1 MYRRR
6 RAVALVVVLAAVS
19 LVVFCVYSLGHGV
32 VDGMSLLR
40 PTPIARESVPAPKK
54 TSGVNDCGASD
65 VKLSLTAASQ
75 GVPVGGSLDFTA
87 SISYEGT
94 SSCLLDLSD
103 VVLTVSSGDQTIYSS
118 DSCPAD
124 PNRQLLAKTS
134 DMNRTSQKMTWGA
147 SRTGDQCVEDQNK
160 LPKVDRGTYTAQL
173 SLKNAHKAVSD
184 PVTIQVQ

>member
-1 MYRRR
+1 MPTQPTRQPRPGSRQKPRKRVVSPQRRAMYRRR
-6 RAVALVVVLAAVS
+6 RAVALVIVLAAVS
-19 LVVFCVYSLGHGV
+19 LVVFCVYSLGRGV

-94 SSCLLDLSD
+94 SSCLLDLSQKRRSTAMCISI
-103 VVLTVSSGDQTIYSS
+103 TVGQ
-118 DSCPAD
+118 
-124 PNRQLLAKTS
+124 
-134 DMNRTSQKMTWGA
+134 RTRNAGRSIFLQKRWILFG
-147 SRTGDQCVEDQNK
+147 SR
-160 LPKVDRGTYTAQL
+160 L
-173 SLKNAHKAVSD
+173 SAERDWKKN
-184 PVTIQVQ
+184 

>member
-6 RAVALVVVLAAVS
+6 RAVALVIVLAAVS
-19 LVVFCVYSLGHGV
+19 LVVFCVYSLDRGV
-32 VDGMSLLR
+32 ADGVSLLR

-134 DMNRTSQKMTWGA
+134 DMNRTSQKMTWGT
-147 SRTGDQCVEDQNK
+147 SRTGDQCVEDQSK
-160 LPKVDRGTYTAQL
+160 LPKVGRGTYTAQL